1 MDRSRLFKVI
11 SQYGLIDY
19 YKNDIYFVSQGLNKI
34 FEEEVI
40 VSFLSDVIR
49 KAKFA
54 LDIGAHAGSHSVV
67 YKSLNNNL
75 KIFAF
80 EPQREMFQ
88 LLQHNIMQ
96 NQLEDVEIFNLA
108 LAHKIGKTTLGN
120 RIHDIDR
127 VFEVTYEPD
136 LFTNLGGVGFGE
148 GGESVEITTIDNFNL
163 DRCDFIKI
171 DAEGAENLI
180 ILGGQKTIT
189 KFKPTI
195 FFEANFK
202 SLTKETL
209 ETLGVENDLKS
220 TQELL
225 TDFGYTEIR
234 QIDWMNYLAVG
245 ADFYN

>member
-1 MDRSRLFKVI
+1 
-11 SQYGLIDY
+11 LIDY
-19 YKNDIYFVSQGLNKI
+19 YKNDLYFVSQGSSKI

-40 VSFLSDVIR
+40 VSVISDVIK
-49 KAKFA
+49 KAKFV

-67 YKSLNNNL
+67 YKSLNNSL
-75 KIFAF
+75 KIIAF
-80 EPQREMFQ
+80 EPQKEMFQ
-88 LLQHNIMQ
+88 LLQHNIML
-96 NQLEDVEIFNLA
+96 NQLEDVEVFNLA
-108 LAHKIGKTTLGN
+108 LGHKPGLATLGN

-127 VFEVTYEPD
+127 VFDVTYDPD
-136 LFTNLGGVGFGE
+136 VLTNLGGVGFGT
-148 GGESVEITTIDNFNL
+148 GGESVQVTTIDDLNL

-180 ILGGQKTIT
+180 ILGGKRTII

-209 ETLGVENDLKS
+209 GNLGVVSDLKS

-225 TDFGYTEIR
+225 SDFGYTEIR
-234 QIDWMNYLAVG
+234 KIDWMNYLAVG
-245 ADFYN
+245 ANF